1 MTLVKRY
8 IDVKRTIVEDL
19 QVGEEVYYKRKKSS
33 EWYGPGKIML
43 IEGQVITVKHG
54 NAIVKV
60 STVNLI
66 KVPNIGTNKYET
78 QK

>member
-1 MTLVKRY
+1 MLKGQLQ
-8 IDVKRTIVEDL
+8 RTCKWE
-19 QVGEEVYYKRKKSS
+19 RKCTTKEKQSS
-33 EWYGPGKIML
+33 EWQGPGKIML

>member
-1 MTLVKRY
+1 MLKGQLQ
-8 IDVKRTIVEDL
+8 RTCKWE
-19 QVGEEVYYKRKKSS
+19 RKCTTKEKQSS

>member
-1 MTLVKRY
+1 MLKGQLQ
-8 IDVKRTIVEDL
+8 RTCKWERKCTTK
-19 QVGEEVYYKRKKSS
+19 EKKSS